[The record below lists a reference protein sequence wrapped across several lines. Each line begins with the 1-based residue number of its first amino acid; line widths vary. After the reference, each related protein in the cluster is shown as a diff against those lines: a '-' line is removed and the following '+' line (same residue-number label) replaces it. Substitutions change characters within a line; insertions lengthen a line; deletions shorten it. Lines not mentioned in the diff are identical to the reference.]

1 MSSDSAP
8 RMVRVLAPRMSP
20 IVTDGTV
27 SIVLTDDY
35 RLSPYMRDGDP
46 DTNMPRTIIPEKLT
60 TRSASVP
67 LQYALGINLDA
78 AKIWLEESLPD
89 GFRAMDPNWV
99 LFFDCNPDLMLA
111 RSFFPLHHTWHGFM
125 ERLLGANYDSALIA
139 RLIKN
144 HTNKGRDYKPSSSFG
159 TDSWEVKIGN
169 RKTDDCAHHDWNL
182 VSLAKGVVQLPTG
195 TDRRH
200 RRMAVEHAKAEGNTE
215 LMLSKLPAYSIS
227 VTQMAKNPPN
237 KFPAA
242 IIALK
247 RVVLKDTNSN
257 VSCAAMESTPTATEG
272 EIVDRGYL
280 YGIARII
287 RVEKQCQ
294 YSNDKIN

>member
-111 RSFFPLHHTWHGFM
+111 RSVEDQNAYLATRDHLGLPVLRWAADLRYLA
-125 ERLLGANYDSALIA
+125 ERQACG
-139 RLIKN
+139 
-144 HTNKGRDYKPSSSFG
+144 TKGSG
-159 TDSWEVKIGN
+159 E
-169 RKTDDCAHHDWNL
+169 
-182 VSLAKGVVQLPTG
+182 
-195 TDRRH
+195 
-200 RRMAVEHAKAEGNTE
+200 AV
-215 LMLSKLPAYSIS
+215 
-227 VTQMAKNPPN
+227 
-237 KFPAA
+237 
-242 IIALK
+242 
-247 RVVLKDTNSN
+247 
-257 VSCAAMESTPTATEG
+257 
-272 EIVDRGYL
+272 
-280 YGIARII
+280 
-287 RVEKQCQ
+287 
-294 YSNDKIN
+294 